1 MYSQKR
7 VRENDWLKIQ
17 MEKHNCKT
25 VVLSS
30 ICSEHSSATEKV
42 ELPLTVDQMKLR
54 FVYAI
59 THLRHLILSR
69 KQQEMIGRLLE
80 QLVEFSHG
88 SPAIADVLCSILK
101 LKVCQ
106 ENAVELLQ
114 TVSDRLVAKRCLDS
128 PPDMADLHNLLAD
141 LAHKWEQIA
150 TCLTVPRS
158 TVEQIKDDY
167 PNNCRLC
174 LMQVLEAWKQH
185 TAYKPKGLAEDN
197 RFCWRTITAA
207 LEAKS
212 LQETRLAG
220 EIKSS
225 CKFQNEE
232 KIMKLIELCDLNEV
246 EKSVLCCL
254 SHFDGRPIP
263 VLLVDVISQMSVVIP
278 SLTFSSEKLQK
289 LNLLCVYPESIISP
303 HSPPTTTTVYIPNDI
318 SKGLWMFTSKK
329 EQQRGIIYNA
339 FKQVIK
345 IGISAKEKSHLTC
358 LAHLLQ
364 NNSKSQMSKDSFKRL
379 SNNFK
384 RTQHPY
390 L

>member
-42 ELPLTVDQMKLR
+42 ELPLTEDQMKLR

-88 SPAIADVLCSILK
+88 SPTIADVLCSILK
-101 LKVCQ
+101 LKVCR
-106 ENAVELLQ
+106 ENSVELLQ
-114 TVSDRLVAKRCLDS
+114 TISDRLVAKRCLDS
-128 PPDMADLHNLLAD
+128 PPDMADLYNSLVRY
-141 LAHKWEQIA
+141 AHKWEQIA
-150 TCLTVPRS
+150 MCLRVPRS

-167 PNNCRLC
+167 PKCKLC
-174 LMQVLEAWKQH
+174 LMQVLEAWKEH
-185 TAYKPKGLAEDN
+185 TAYKPKGLAEEN
-197 RFCWRTITAA
+197 KFCWRTIIEVLFAD
-207 LEAKS
+207 S
-212 LQETRLAG
+212 VQEKPLAR
-220 EIKSS
+220 EIMNS

-246 EKSVLCCL
+246 EKGVLCCL

-263 VLLVDVISQMSVVIP
+263 VLLVDLFSQMIQPVAIP
-278 SLTFSSEKLQK
+278 RLTFSIERLQK
-289 LNLLCVYPESIISP
+289 LNLLCVYPEPIISP
-303 HSPPTTTTVYIPNDI
+303 HSPPTIYYHTVHP
-318 SKGLWMFTSKK
+318 
-329 EQQRGIIYNA
+329 
-339 FKQVIK
+339 
-345 IGISAKEKSHLTC
+345 
-358 LAHLLQ
+358 
-364 NNSKSQMSKDSFKRL
+364 KRH
-379 SNNFK
+379 F
-384 RTQHPY
+384 
-390 L
+390 